1 MYNKIKLKDLEDIL
15 MKILLRIKFICYVLY
30 YYFYT
35 NLHLMIN
42 LTLTIIIITVTP
54 NILLKIVAPIPILL
68 IFNFVIFPIKKYGTH
83 LQLIKSGKLMN

>member
-1 MYNKIKLKDLEDIL
+1 

-54 NILLKIVAPIPILL
+54 NILFKIVAPIPILL
-68 IFNFVIFPIKKYGTH
+68 IFNFVIFPIKSME
-83 LQLIKSGKLMN
+83 LICS